1 MKRHPYL
8 IKSVAHAAEL
18 ISAFESHGEIL
29 SEHEL
34 LRRTGL
40 SRGVVHRV
48 LYTLEKARIVE
59 KPGARE
65 YRLLIQLPR
74 RIKWKIGYG
83 APGIESTFVREV
95 TQSSQV
101 AVERSGEFELLVL
114 EHRNKPSVMLHVG
127 AT

>member
-1 MKRHPYL
+1 
-8 IKSVAHAAEL
+8 L